1 MKLAAVAVMECLD
14 HGMYNY
20 MALYCWT
27 FNRAANKSIIRGHN
41 ERNLTKN
48 NQTTSKDSPKAIH
61 KQNSNN
67 FDDNDIIEKSI
78 YLRFIFFFNVCSQTS
93 FAKPR

>member
-1 MKLAAVAVMECLD
+1 MKIAVVAVLECLD

-27 FNRAANKSIIRGHN
+27 FNFTPSTGQQLSPLYGGCYN
-41 ERNLTKN
+41 EWNLTKN
-48 NQTTSKDSPKAIH
+48 NQTTSKDSPEAVH

-67 FDDNDIIEKSI
+67 FDDNDMIEKFWKIDIPSI
-78 YLRFIFFFNVCSQTS
+78 LFF
-93 FAKPR
+93 